1 MFPQKSMNQK
11 KIKTDKK
18 AEKKADN
25 YDKEKDAVNQK
36 KERSK
41 KGDTKSGNK
50 ILLEQSDS
58 D

>member
-1 MFPQKSMNQK
+1 MNQK
-11 KIKTDKK
+11 NSKTVKK
-18 AEKKADN
+18 AEKKADD

-50 ILLEQSDS
+50 ILLEQADT

>member
-1 MFPQKSMNQK
+1 MNQK
-11 KIKTDKK
+11 EIKTNKK

-36 KERSK
+36 NERSI

-50 ILLEQSDS
+50 ILLEQSDT